1 MTFLVYEA
9 ISSANISVTII
20 GITILYLFHLR
31 YQSYSENGQPSFVV
45 SRRSTAV
52 PSVIIHL
59 QFHFLILGLSL
70 KHYSRSCLNLSQ
82 DNEHPNNDNQKT
94 AVSKID

>member
-1 MTFLVYEA
+1 MTFLVYKA

-31 YQSYSENGQPSFVV
+31 YQSYSENGQPSFIV

-52 PSVIIHL
+52 PSVIIHF
-59 QFHFLILGLSL
+59 FHVLILGG
-70 KHYSRSCLNLSQ
+70 YSFNI
-82 DNEHPNNDNQKT
+82 KT
-94 AVSKID
+94 THA

>member
-1 MTFLVYEA
+1 MTFLVYKA

-31 YQSYSENGQPSFVV
+31 YQSYSENGQPSFIVC
-45 SRRSTAV
+45 RRSTAV

-59 QFHFLILGLSL
+59 FHVLILGGIPSTL
-70 KHYSRSCLNLSQ
+70 KPLML
-82 DNEHPNNDNQKT
+82 E
-94 AVSKID
+94 SKPRQ